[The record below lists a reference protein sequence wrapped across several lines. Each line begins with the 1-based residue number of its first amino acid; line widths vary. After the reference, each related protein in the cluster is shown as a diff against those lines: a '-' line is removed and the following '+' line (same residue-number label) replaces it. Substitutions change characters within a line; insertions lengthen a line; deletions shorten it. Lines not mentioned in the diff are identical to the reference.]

1 MFQDKKNI
9 LKNYC
14 NCKYYNQ
21 YDSSILLKDVQK
33 NIDSS
38 IMHLNKE
45 FVCIFY
51 KMINTEPCSYWSG
64 DVYKETYSQ
73 LESLYQT
80 HSNKLSID
88 ENVFNYFIM
97 GYNAYCQISE
107 TILDL
112 SNFNLTLELKTRL
125 YRLPTYTSILES
137 CLSNFLRVIAT
148 LTGQGIGKDYS
159 SQNTLG
165 QLVNV
170 INSNGYSQICGNI
183 DVNIR
188 NAINHGKVLFKKDPG
203 DKLCFYYS
211 EQGVSKSKELSIFE
225 FDKMIEKAFDT
236 ASAVLLALTVFLNSH
251 MQLINIDETKN
262 EYVPFAFLAMRI
274 SIPGVYCQSISDTG
288 NLNQLNIELDVENT
302 ERGHLAQIAMLLSVL
317 IFDAHAD
324 YNKYLFSFSHP
335 RMMNSWIIFQ
345 KQDILDLLSDSKTMD
360 VIISEIIERKEFL
373 IFPPSTED
381 IDINEAKYFCF
392 PNFTFSNFKINNIAN
407 ASTEDRKRLRANLF
421 IGDTDERNEI
431 ITIINQAIELLL
443 TVKNPASPTF
453 EQKHGDMPADSLY
466 INVYRN
472 DGRKCK
478 ELLPSNDNF
487 ICFVDYNASGITT
500 LKNGGLP
507 ANIWNSYLH
516 EKIDNK
522 FIAWGNHK
530 YATIRTQK
538 IGRNDPCP
546 CGSGKKYKK
555 CCGLHK

>member
-1 MFQDKKNI
+1 M
-9 LKNYC
+9 LKSYC
-14 NCKYYNQ
+14 NYKYYNE
-21 YDSSILLKDVQK
+21 YDSSVLLNEVQK

-38 IMHLNKE
+38 ISCLNKE
-45 FVCIFY
+45 FLYIFY
-51 KMINTEPCSYWSG
+51 KMLNIEPCSYWNN

-73 LESLYQT
+73 LENLYKTNANQL
-80 HSNKLSID
+80 NID
-88 ENVFNYFIM
+88 ENIFNYFVM

-107 TILDL
+107 TIIDL
-112 SNFNLTLELKTRL
+112 SNFNLTQEIKTRL

-148 LTGQGIGKDYS
+148 LTGQGVRKDYS
-159 SQNTLG
+159 SQSTLG
-165 QLVNV
+165 KLVNV
-170 INSNGYSQICGNI
+170 ISSNGYNQICGNI

-188 NAINHGKVLFKKDPG
+188 NAINHGKVLFKKDPV

-211 EQGVSKSKELSIFE
+211 EQGVSKTQEIPVFE
-225 FDKMIEKAFDT
+225 FDRIIEKTYDT
-236 ASAVLLALTVFLNSH
+236 ASAVLLALSVFLNSH
-251 MQLINIDETKN
+251 MNLIKIDETKN
-262 EYVPFAFLAMRI
+262 EYVPFAYLAMRL
-274 SIPGVYCQSISDTG
+274 SIPGIYCQSISDTG
-288 NLNQLNIELDVENT
+288 DLNQLNIDLDVENT
-302 ERGHLAQIAMLLSVL
+302 DQGYLAQIAMLLSVL
-317 IFDAHAD
+317 VFDTHTD

-345 KQDILDLLSDSKTMD
+345 KQDILDLLNGSKTMD
-360 VIISEIIERKEFL
+360 AIYSEIIERKEFL
-373 IFPPSTED
+373 VFPPSTED
-381 IDINEAKYFCF
+381 IDINDVKYFCF
-392 PNFTFSNFKINNIAN
+392 PNFTFQNFKINNIAN
-407 ASTEDRKRLRANLF
+407 ASTQDRKRLRANLF
-421 IGDTDERNEI
+421 IGNINKRDEI

-453 EQKHGDMPADSLY
+453 EQKHGDMPADALY

-487 ICFVDYNASGITT
+487 ICFVDYNASGTTT
-500 LKNGGLP
+500 LLNGGMM
-507 ANIWNSYLH
+507 ASVWNSFHH

-522 FIAWGNHK
+522 FIAWRNHEF
-530 YATIRTQK
+530 ATIRTQK